1 MEIYSRQTNKNQ
13 YTIWSTFQ
21 YNSIQRETPCLND
34 YMINPRLTKVFAEA
48 GLFETAERRG
58 HVGLV
63 VSVDEHGPGV
73 QPLAHVHGLVDIT
86 REHTGRQAELSVVG
100 SV

>member
-1 MEIYSRQTNKNQ
+1 MSVQH
-13 YTIWSTFQ
+13 
-21 YNSIQRETPCLND
+21 ETPCLND

-63 VSVDEHGPGV
+63 VSIDEHSPGV
-73 QPLAHVHGLVDIT
+73 QPLTHVHGLVDVT
-86 REHTGRQAELSVVG
+86 REHAGRQAELGVVG